1 MNIDRLKVILKGY
14 GEYLIK
20 YRMFIWRFILRLL
33 ENYIVYVVFVD
44 KGIYLV
50 YSKIYEDYFVKSRKL
65 LRIL

>member
-1 MNIDRLKVILKGY
+1 
-14 GEYLIK
+14 
-20 YRMFIWRFILRLL
+20 MFIWRFILRLL